1 MAPRELIILG
11 ISKRRMD
18 KLKGGS
24 YGHTVPV
31 KLRGAGGEII
41 GGMLSVAGS
50 QHGGMLGAAGMT
62 GAGQDWAKIS
72 KSVAGIA
79 SPLSMLAGPEMAPVA
94 AGLAAYAGSGK
105 NKKKK
110 GTARKAKKTAG
121 VAAEIGK
128 ILLDTQ
134 GYHKEGNALSQVGR
148 VVSGAGNKKK
158 KAKNTFAD
166 ISQIA
171 ALLGQTSGYMTPQQ
185 AAATQAI
192 GQLVQGSGPADLTG
206 DVFYPPEAILPPRPR
221 NARPRVAVGGGA
233 PVTKKRFAVQ

>member
-1 MAPRELIILG
+1 MAPRELILG
-11 ISKRRMD
+11 ISKGRME

-24 YGHTVPV
+24 YGHTIPV

-41 GGMLSVAGS
+41 GGMLFPS
-50 QHGGMLGAAGMT
+50 
-62 GAGQDWAKIS
+62 
-72 KSVAGIA
+72 
-79 SPLSMLAGPEMAPVA
+79 
-94 AGLAAYAGSGK
+94 
-105 NKKKK
+105 
-110 GTARKAKKTAG
+110 TARKAKKTAG

-134 GYHKEGNALSQVGR
+134 GYTKEGNALSQVGR

-158 KAKNTFAD
+158 KVKNTIGD

-192 GQLVQGSGPADLTG
+192 GSLIQGSGPSDLTG
-206 DVFYPPEAILPPRPR
+206 DVFYPPEAVLPPRAR

-233 PVTKKRFAVQ
+233 PVTKKKFAVQ